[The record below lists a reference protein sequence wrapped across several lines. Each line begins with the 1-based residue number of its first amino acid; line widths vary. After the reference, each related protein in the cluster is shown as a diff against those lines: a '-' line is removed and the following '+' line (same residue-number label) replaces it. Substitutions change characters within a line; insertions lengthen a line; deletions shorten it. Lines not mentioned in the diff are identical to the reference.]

1 MTPRIKYFL
10 DSEFIEN
17 GETIDLLS
25 IALVCEDGRSF
36 YRQHAGAK
44 FQNAS
49 DWVWRNVFPHL
60 QHFHM
65 RGDRSCNERPIASGL
80 GHKTQCYADD
90 CPWRSRG
97 EIRDEVREFCDV
109 EKCGKPQF
117 WGYYADYDW
126 VAFCQLFGSMISLP
140 KGFPMYCR
148 DLKQWCDSLGNP
160 DLPKQGK
167 DEHSALL
174 DAQWNKSTWE
184 FLDKLAANQTIK
196 T

>member
-1 MTPRIKYFL
+1 MTPRTKYFL
-10 DSEFIEN
+10 DTEFIED
-17 GETIDLLS
+17 GTTIDLLS
-25 IALVCEDGRSF
+25 IALVAEDGRWF
-36 YRQHAGAK
+36 YRQHAGANFLK
-44 FQNAS
+44 AS

-60 QHFHM
+60 EHFNM
-65 RGDRSCNERPIASGL
+65 NGSRSCNESTYNSMNDKHTWCGPEC
-80 GHKTQCYADD
+80 H
-90 CPWRSRG
+90 WRSKW
-97 EIRDEVREFCDV
+97 EIRDEVVAFLNI
-109 EKCGKPQF
+109 EKFGKPEF

-184 FLDKLAANQTIK
+184 FLNGLAAKQTTNQK
-196 T
+196 